1 MIWDGLIRPNR
12 HRKVCES
19 KARPVQ
25 KISGLKIL
33 REFFKYFKELL
44 IFRRKGPHTVGR
56 LVLIK
61 KKPLEITNENNLRP
75 IVVGSI
81 MIKIL
86 ENIML

>member
-1 MIWDGLIRPNR
+1 MIFG
-12 HRKVCES
+12 
-19 KARPVQ
+19 
-25 KISGLKIL
+25 
-33 REFFKYFKELL
+33 
-44 IFRRKGPHTVGR
+44 RKGPHTVGR